1 MTHRPSPWTRTG
13 GALLTA
19 AALAPAA
26 AAWYVF
32 AAMLPDDAERYRSYT
47 AAAAC
52 PAGSP
57 GAAREECV
65 RSVPFSVTGTVVR
78 HAGKSSEFRATL
90 DGAPLWSGE
99 VRFGNAGPLL
109 DDLKPG
115 DRVDGTVWRGRVM
128 RLERSGVA
136 QASTDEPRDEA
147 QVTAGVGTF
156 AALLA
161 VLTAALG
168 ALRFTGGPGTGA
180 VTLALARQLFLWTLL
195 TCAVPTM
202 LAFWA
207 DLPWW
212 TVPATAVPATLLT
225 AEAVRR
231 RHRITDGIPGERQ
244 ELTDRRLPL

>member
-13 GALLTA
+13 GAMLAA
-19 AALAPAA
+19 AALVPAA

-32 AAMLPDDAERYRSYT
+32 AVILPDDAERYRSYT
-47 AAAAC
+47 AAVAC

-57 GAAREECV
+57 GTAHEECV
-65 RSVPFSVTGTVVR
+65 RTVPFTVAGTVVR

-90 DGAPLWSGE
+90 DGAPLWNGT
-99 VRFGNAGPLL
+99 VPFGDAGPLL

-115 DRVDGTVWRGRVM
+115 DQVDGTVWRGQVM
-128 RLERSGVA
+128 RLERAGVA
-136 QASTDEPRDEA
+136 QASADEPRDEA
-147 QVTAGVGTF
+147 QFTAGVGTF

-161 VLTAALG
+161 VLTAVLG
-168 ALRFTGGPGTGA
+168 ALRFTGRPGTTTA
-180 VTLALARQLFLWTLL
+180 ALVRQLFLWTLL
-195 TCAVPTM
+195 ACGVPAV

-212 TVPATAVPATLLT
+212 TVPAAAVPTALLA

-231 RHRITDGIPGERQ
+231 RHRNTDGVPGFGAG
-244 ELTDRRLPL
+244 RLPA